1 MKKTVLGFG
10 EGLHLVAEQSSLRI
24 LMLSTSLPTGPDDF
38 RGAFVMDMA
47 QALTAL
53 GHKVSII
60 TPSPGLKTPLIED
73 RDGIH
78 IRRVPVLNPGK
89 GASLFGRFG
98 VVETLA
104 QHPWLAWQ
112 VLPAAF
118 GMAVGCAGMAAKHD
132 VIISHWAL
140 PSGLIAAGLRRIG
153 GPPHLLVEHGGGLRL
168 LKALPGPVASKIFAW
183 IAGGSDRIQ
192 CVASYMLEDLRRL
205 DEDAAKLCFVS
216 PTGIPAPDETVPP
229 DAPPLPLRILFVGRM
244 VEQKGPQHLLAAVS
258 NLDESTCT
266 FVGDGPMLP
275 KLRQEA
281 QQMGIAARA
290 VFLGELPPVA
300 LGKVMARHN
309 ILVCPSLPLTNGQE
323 GTPTALLKGM
333 AAGLLPIASRTGG
346 IPDIVSHGVNGLL
359 VPPGDSRSLAR
370 ALIGLMDKPERIQ
383 EMAAAARTKGQE
395 FIWPNLVESLDRT
408 LRDMLSLP

>member
-1 MKKTVLGFG
+1 
-10 EGLHLVAEQSSLRI
+10 
-24 LMLSTSLPTGPDDF
+24 
-38 RGAFVMDMA
+38 
-47 QALTAL
+47 
-53 GHKVSII
+53 
-60 TPSPGLKTPLIED
+60 
-73 RDGIH
+73 
-78 IRRVPVLNPGK
+78 
-89 GASLFGRFG
+89 
-98 VVETLA
+98 
-104 QHPWLAWQ
+104 
-112 VLPAAF
+112 
-118 GMAVGCAGMAAKHD
+118 
-132 VIISHWAL
+132 
-140 PSGLIAAGLRRIG
+140 
-153 GPPHLLVEHGGGLRL
+153 
-168 LKALPGPVASKIFAW
+168 
-183 IAGGSDRIQ
+183 
-192 CVASYMLEDLRRL
+192 
-205 DEDAAKLCFVS
+205 
-216 PTGIPAPDETVPP
+216 
-229 DAPPLPLRILFVGRM
+229 
-244 VEQKGPQHLLAAVS
+244 
-258 NLDESTCT
+258 
-266 FVGDGPMLP
+266 MLP